1 LAVKKKTFTWRAVR
15 RWHSCPEKLWCPIP
29 GGAQGQVGWGP
40 GQPELVGGSPA
51 HGRGWSLV
59 TCNVPSNQ
67 NHSMKIRNLAFVEK
81 DASFKIML
89 KIIIKRNVGVIRRVF
104 FYLLDEFSLSFFDW
118 HDK

>member
-1 LAVKKKTFTWRAVR
+1 
-15 RWHSCPEKLWCPIP
+15 
-29 GGAQGQVGWGP
+29 
-40 GQPELVGGSPA
+40 
-51 HGRGWSLV
+51 
-59 TCNVPSNQ
+59 
-67 NHSMKIRNLAFVEK
+67 MKIRNLAFVEK